1 MLHVGVLALGVND
14 VARAAQFWCE
24 ALGYDRREDGFGGW
38 SMVLVPPSGSAT
50 KLALQQ
56 SETTPQEHPRIH
68 LDLHVSSAEEQAR
81 EVERLIELGAERVD
95 WDRYPNDPD
104 FVVLADPEGNRFCIV
119 DLSHQHA

>member
-1 MLHVGVLALGVND
+1 MGVND

-38 SMVLVPPSGSAT
+38 STVLVPPSGSGT
-50 KLALQQ
+50 KLALQR
-56 SETTPQEHPRIH
+56 SETMPQEHPRIH
-68 LDLHVSSAEEQAR
+68 LDLHVSSAQEQAR

-119 DLSHQHA
+119 DLSYPHHAL